1 MWEKHDK
8 CTVENLTYLLYYSL
22 KAVQLYYIYAQIK
35 RSGELGQLHSEILRL
50 IYILRWHVVHVVKVD
65 TVSV

>member
-1 MWEKHDK
+1 MCEKHDK

-22 KAVQLYYIYAQIK
+22 KAVELYYIYAQIK

-50 IYILRWHVVHVVKVD
+50 IYILR
-65 TVSV
+65 